1 MNNLERE
8 RRKWTEKEINYLLE
22 KWGSSSIEKIA
33 KYLKRKET
41 AVIVKARKLGLKT
54 LYKGEYLTTPDIAAI
69 LGITQQTVWKWIKTN
84 KFKISKKNILNR
96 KMYLITLENLIK
108 WLKDNQDSW
117 DASKVELYALG
128 IEPKWLIEK
137 RKIDAKKYKKR
148 YKAWSKNEDFQL
160 INMYK
165 LGYRAK
171 DIAKEINRSV
181 PAVNHRIRR
190 LDILGNGMYLSC

>member
-1 MNNLERE
+1 MNNFERE

-22 KWGSSSIEKIA
+22 KWGSSGVEKIA

-41 AVIVKARKLGLKT
+41 AVIAKARKLGLKT

-96 KMYLITLENLIK
+96 KMYLITLENLVK

-148 YKAWSKNEDFQL
+148 YKSWSKNEDFQL

-190 LDILGNGMYLSC
+190 LDIWGNGMYLSC

>member
-1 MNNLERE
+1 MNNFERE

-22 KWGSSSIEKIA
+22 KWGSSSVEKIA

-41 AVIVKARKLGLKT
+41 AVIAKARKLGLKT

-96 KMYLITLENLIK
+96 KMYLITLENLVK

-148 YKAWSKNEDFQL
+148 YKSWSKNEDFQL

-190 LDILGNGMYLSC
+190 LDIWGNGMYLSC